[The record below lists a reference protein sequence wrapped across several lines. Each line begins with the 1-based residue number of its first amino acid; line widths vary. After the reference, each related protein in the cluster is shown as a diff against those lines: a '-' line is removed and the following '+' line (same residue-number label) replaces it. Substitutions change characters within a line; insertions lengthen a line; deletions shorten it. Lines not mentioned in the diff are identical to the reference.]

1 MNQIETDLT
10 VGRERLTR
18 VYRYLEALH
27 QHRNPV
33 KRQIDGYQW
42 VLWLRDLP
50 EHSSVSKGNLL
61 SESGSETEPVLSDD
75 YLLKVGRPKL
85 TQAPEPPPSITEWL
99 EPGWDNPETEAKLRT
114 AIDRVADGETVL
126 EYLESDSE
134 RLEALRIWHDR
145 RNEWVGLEKPARAA
159 MRLFERLYDL
169 YGWIQKEAERIE
181 IVLGDGILNWR
192 RDDGPIHHPV
202 LLTRLQLEFN
212 PNVPEFIISE
222 ADTEVQLYS
231 ALFRSMAD
239 IDGRL
244 IAKFREELEPG
255 LHHPLGATATSDFLK
270 GFVNQL
276 SPRGEF
282 WETDLPDHGGDGP
295 RISRSPVL
303 FVRDRSQGF
312 GVAIEGI
319 LEDLKERP
327 DLPKHLL
334 NIIGVD
340 PPKDGGEC
348 EPDPED
354 TWSEPEDILLGKP
367 ANPEQITIARN
378 IEKHP
383 GVLVQG
389 PPGTGKTHSIAN
401 LIGHFLARGKSV
413 LVTSHTT
420 KALRVLR
427 DQVVTELRPLC
438 VSLLESD
445 SFSRQQL
452 EESIEGI
459 VNRLNTSNPAALNGL
474 AHSLSAERKALINR
488 LKTARQSLLAAR
500 NEEYRDLIVDGQSF
514 SPADAARKVAQGSGV
529 DDWIPQPITQDSPLP
544 LAESELI
551 ELYQTNIN
559 LSAGEE
565 EELAHPLPDLSD
577 LLSPGDFTRFV
588 KEMEALDGEDLDY
601 RWDLWDE
608 LQPSPTPATLEALA
622 SQMAAAIA
630 FLSEEEPWKLA
641 AVTAGYKGGLYRGP
655 WDSIIKIIAAT
666 IEFAVGCQEN
676 LLRFEPIITD
686 YQPLEK
692 QQATV
697 ARIIEY
703 LARKPKLGSV
713 QRLAHP
719 DWAKFIENSKVKG
732 KEPQTLEH
740 FIALADLIKL
750 KILRQ
755 EMTDRWEVQL
765 TSLGAP
771 VAAALGAEPEAAA
784 EGFGKI
790 LTHCLDWYAK
800 VWSPLEQALAAC
812 GFHWKSFLE
821 ESPPK
826 LSPYGELLSLKE
838 TVIGALPKVLTLR
851 ANYLHY
857 QEFKSQF
864 EQLEKNLLRLG
875 PDCPKVVSRLKE
887 AVQTRNSQAYQGAFA
902 DLAVLDG
909 KWDLLE
915 RRREL
920 LERLE
925 AGAPGW
931 AKKIRIR
938 AGIHGLGILPG
949 DAGDAWLWRQLDQEL
964 DARGR
969 VSLAELQQK
978 IESLSSELRTVTSR
992 LIEAKAWAAQL
1003 ERVKIPER
1011 QSLVGYLEIMRKIG
1025 AGKGKR
1031 APRLRAEARR
1041 KMVEC
1046 RKAVPV
1052 WIMPLS
1058 RVVENFNPQE
1068 TRFDLVIID
1077 EASQS
1082 DVMGLIAFYLA
1093 EKVVIVGDHE
1103 QVSPLAIGQKSD
1115 VVEQMIAEHLRGIP
1129 NNLLYDG
1136 QMSVYDLARTSFGGT
1151 ICLLEHFR
1159 CAPEIIEF
1167 SNKLSY
1173 RGRIKPLRDTSR
1185 VLIKPAV
1192 IPYHV
1197 PAGYSDDNKIN
1208 REEAKTIAA
1217 LIMAMVEIP
1226 EYRDKTIGVVSLLGN
1241 EQALEIDKI
1250 LRNNLSE
1257 AEYAKRQI
1265 VCGNA
1270 SHFQGDERDIMFL
1283 SMVYGPSADPPLK
1296 MLDSGY
1302 QGMYQKRFNVAAS
1315 RAKDQMWVVYSLDP
1329 KVDLKPG
1336 DLRRRLIEH
1345 AIKPKETAEPVIQSG
1360 TRTQSAFEEEVSKR
1374 LQEAGYRVVPLWK
1387 VGYYTLDLVVE
1398 GNGKRLAVECDGD
1411 RNQPPEKTA
1420 EDMTRQA
1427 LLERLG
1433 WTFIRVRASQFWRD
1447 PERALQPVLKR
1458 LTGLGIGPEQEN
1470 TGEVFSEENSELIER
1485 IISQGTLI
1493 YNRLGNINQ
1502 ISRVIPEIIGMQADT
1517 GTEDLKPVKYD
1528 NVIKFTKNELLPK
1541 KTGANRP
1548 SGLKSVPMSHSRLT
1562 FVPEEELS
1570 IPEESKPEMSNVDY
1584 SELNKEVMDRIF
1596 ERLTTEDMIEEIEG
1610 SSIGESRSGSC
1621 SDANLKLLRP
1631 KSVDNLR
1638 KTGFDLIDFLSEHGL
1653 EIIDL
1658 RSKGGVI
1665 WIVGGFELASIIDL
1679 LKSQGFNFKYLED
1692 GSKASDYR
1700 SAWYLVLKND
1710 FDL

>member
-18 VYRYLEALH
+18 VFRYLEALH

-50 EHSSVSKGNLL
+50 EHSSVIKGNLL
-61 SESGSETEPVLSDD
+61 SGSGWETEPVISDD

-99 EPGWDNPETEAKLRT
+99 EPGWDNPETEAKLKT
-114 AIDRVADGETVL
+114 VIDRVADGETVL

-134 RLEALRIWHDR
+134 RFEALRIWHAR
-145 RNEWVGLEKPARAA
+145 RNEWAGLEKPARAA

-192 RDDGPIHHPV
+192 REDGPIHHPI

-212 PNVPEFIISE
+212 PNVPEFIITE
-222 ADTEVQLYS
+222 ADAEVQLYS

-282 WETDLPDHGGDGP
+282 RETDLPDQGGDGP
-295 RISRSPVL
+295 SISRSPVL

-334 NIIGVD
+334 NIVGVD
-340 PPKDGGEC
+340 PPGDEGEY

-367 ANPEQITIARN
+367 ANPEQIAIARN
-378 IEKHP
+378 IEKHH

-427 DQVVTELRPLC
+427 DQVVDELRPLC
-438 VSLLESD
+438 VSVLESD

-459 VNRLNTSNPAALNGL
+459 VNRLNTSNPDALNGL

-500 NEEYRDLIVDGQSF
+500 NEEYRELVVAGQKF
-514 SPADAARKVAQGSGV
+514 SPADAARKVAQGSGT
-529 DDWIPQPITQDSPLP
+529 DDWIPKPVAPDTPLP
-544 LAESELI
+544 LTESELL

-559 LSAGEE
+559 LSAEEE

-577 LLSPGDFTRFV
+577 LLSPADFTRFV
-588 KEMEALDGEDLDY
+588 AEMEALAGEDLDY

-608 LQPSPTPATLEALA
+608 LQPGPTPAALETLA
-622 SQMAAAIA
+622 SQMAAAVA

-655 WDSIIKIIAAT
+655 WDSLLKIIAET
-666 IEFAVGCQEN
+666 VEFAVGCQEN
-676 LLRFEPIITD
+676 LLRFAPSITD
-686 YQPLEK
+686 DQPLEK

-697 ARIIEY
+697 ARLIEY
-703 LARKPKLGSV
+703 LARKTKLGVV

-740 FIALADLIKL
+740 FTALADLINL
-750 KILRQ
+750 KMLRQ
-755 EMTDRWEVQL
+755 TMTDRWELQL

-771 VAAALGAEPEAAA
+771 AAAALGPEPEAAA
-784 EGFGKI
+784 ERFGKI
-790 LTHCLDWYAK
+790 LAHCLDWYAN
-800 VWSPLEQALAAC
+800 VWSPLEQALTAY
-812 GFHWKSFLE
+812 GFHWESFLE

-838 TVIGALPKVLTLR
+838 TVTGALPKVLTLR
-851 ANYLHY
+851 ANHLHY

-902 DLAVLDG
+902 ELAALDG
-909 KWDLLE
+909 KRDLLE
-915 RRREL
+915 RRCQL
-920 LERLE
+920 LKGLE
-925 AGAPGW
+925 AAAPGW
-931 AKKIRIR
+931 AKKIRMR
-938 AGIHGLGILPG
+938 AGIHGLGTLPG

-1031 APRLRAEARR
+1031 AHRLRAEARR

-1103 QVSPLAIGQKSD
+1103 QVSPLAIGQKLD

-1159 CAPEIIEF
+1159 CAPEIIQF
-1167 SNKLSY
+1167 SNGLSY

-1185 VLIKPAV
+1185 VRIKPAV

-1197 PAGYSDDNKIN
+1197 PAGYADDKIN

-1217 LIMAMVEIP
+1217 LIMAMVETP

-1241 EQALEIDKI
+1241 EQAFEIDKI

-1345 AIKPKETAEPVIQSG
+1345 AFDPQGSAEPAIQSG
-1360 TRTQSAFEEEVSKR
+1360 ARPQSAFEREVSNR

-1411 RNQPPEKTA
+1411 RSQPPEKAA
-1420 EDMTRQA
+1420 EDLARQA

-1433 WTFIRVRASQFWRD
+1433 WTFIRVRASQFLRD
-1447 PERALQPVLKR
+1447 PDRAIRPVLKT
-1458 LTGLGIGPEQEN
+1458 LAELEICPEGN
-1470 TGEVFSEENSELIER
+1470 NGEVISEENSELIER

-1493 YNRLGNINQ
+1493 YNRLGNTNQ
-1502 ISRVIPEIIGMQADT
+1502 IPRVKPELIEAQADT
-1517 GTEDLKPVKYD
+1517 GTEVLKPVKYD
-1528 NVIKFTKNELLPK
+1528 NVIKFTKKELPPK
-1541 KTGANRP
+1541 KTGANRS
-1548 SGLKSVPMSHSRLT
+1548 SGLKTAPAGHLRSTLLPGDD
-1562 FVPEEELS
+1562 PS
-1570 IPEESKPEMSNVDY
+1570 IPEESKPETSNVDY
-1584 SELNKEVMDRIF
+1584 AELNKEVLDRIF
-1596 ERLTTEDMIEEIEG
+1596 ERLTTEDLIDGIEG
-1610 SSIGESRSGSC
+1610 SSIEKTRPVSS
-1621 SDANLKLLRP
+1621 SDANLKLLRL
-1631 KSVDNLR
+1631 KSAENLQE
-1638 KTGFDLIDFLSEHGL
+1638 TGFDLIDFLSEHGL
-1653 EIIDL
+1653 EILDL
-1658 RSKGGVI
+1658 RSDGGTI
-1665 WIVGGFELASIIDL
+1665 WIVGGLELASIIAL
-1679 LKSQGFNFKYLED
+1679 LKPQGFNFKYLED
-1692 GSKASDYR
+1692 GSPATDHR
-1700 SAWYLVLKND
+1700 PAWHLVL
-1710 FDL
+1710 